1 MPQCRIPLR
10 NQFQRKKERME
21 REKEKEGREKKRKRE
36 KNREKRKKREEKLSL
51 LRQEYLDGSQIAF
64 LRGNSCMTLPRRKHE
79 IF

>member
-1 MPQCRIPLR
+1 
-10 NQFQRKKERME
+10 
-21 REKEKEGREKKRKRE
+21 
-36 KNREKRKKREEKLSL
+36 LSL